1 VHPLDNVATI
11 VKNAFNIL
19 RVNRRRKMRVAIV
32 LVGAGR
38 GRNLQELITNEE
50 LDACHQLGLIVRR
63 QLPVFRIGQIVRG
76 EFGKLVF
83 EFTPPILDLLAQ
95 QILLVQEQNHRDR
108 LEPAIV
114 PNRLKQ

>member
-1 VHPLDNVATI
+1 
-11 VKNAFNIL
+11 
-19 RVNRRRKMRVAIV
+19 M
-32 LVGAGR
+32 
-38 GRNLQELITNEE
+38 ITNEE

-76 EFGKLVF
+76 EFGKVVFWKRFESNGNKRICFTF
-83 EFTPPILDLLAQ
+83 EFTPPILDFLAQ

-114 PNRLKQ
+114 PNRVEQFKRLAQPILGVVLAQRHIVRACCHH